1 MIAIFLAPFYI
12 LVNLYLVRWVLRWT
26 GACHRVFGTRAFRAV
41 FIVLYALIASAP
53 LTGFLIRS
61 PYALRKTLLQIGNYW
76 FGWML
81 FSLQSFTPSLT
92 DSIFGFGAIPDN
104 SKISISSSF
113 KILTASS

>member
-1 MIAIFLAPFYI
+1 MIAIFLASFYI

-61 PYALRKTLLQIGNYW
+61 PYALRKTLLFSAQRKCRGDEGMIVRTAAPYW
-76 FGWML
+76 
-81 FSLQSFTPSLT
+81 PSQR
-92 DSIFGFGAIPDN
+92 IFC
-104 SKISISSSF
+104 S
-113 KILTASS
+113 